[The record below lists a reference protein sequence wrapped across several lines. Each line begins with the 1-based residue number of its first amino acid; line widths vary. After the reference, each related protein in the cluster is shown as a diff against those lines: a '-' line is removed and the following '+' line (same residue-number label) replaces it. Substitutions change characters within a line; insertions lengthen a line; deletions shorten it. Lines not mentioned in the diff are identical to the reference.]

1 MGDGEEKDRDLYSV
15 LGLGKECTAS
25 ELKHAYKKLALR
37 WHPDRCSASGNSK
50 FVDEAKTRFQA
61 IQGAYSVLSDENKRF
76 LYDVGA
82 YESDDDEENGM
93 GDFLGEMAVM
103 MSQTKPSV
111 RFRFNIAYVSAFAN
125 VRRGRSEVE
134 LRYIENASQCF
145 EDLQT
150 LFDTMFG
157 KDIKAFCSTASQS
170 SSSSTF
176 NDNCSNKRN
185 CSEMSSS
192 SHNSNNITNKNMEF
206 HMESSTFQSTFCMGA
221 EGGAEDSEA
230 RRGGGSSSSSSSSR
244 RKTCRKQG
252 FNSSRIPV

>member
-1 MGDGEEKDRDLYSV
+1 MGDREEKDRDLYSV
-15 LGLGKECTAS
+15 LGLNKECTAS

-50 FVDEAKTRFQA
+50 FVDEAKTKFQA

-82 YESDDDEENGM
+82 YESDDDEEN
-93 GDFLGEMAVM
+93 
-103 MSQTKPSV
+103 
-111 RFRFNIAYVSAFAN
+111 
-125 VRRGRSEVE
+125 
-134 LRYIENASQCF
+134 ENASVCF

-157 KDIKAFCSTASQS
+157 KDIEAFCSTASQS

-206 HMESSTFQSTFCMGA
+206 HMESSAFQSTFCMGVSYICL
-221 EGGAEDSEA
+221 D
-230 RRGGGSSSSSSSSR
+230 
-244 RKTCRKQG
+244 
-252 FNSSRIPV
+252 